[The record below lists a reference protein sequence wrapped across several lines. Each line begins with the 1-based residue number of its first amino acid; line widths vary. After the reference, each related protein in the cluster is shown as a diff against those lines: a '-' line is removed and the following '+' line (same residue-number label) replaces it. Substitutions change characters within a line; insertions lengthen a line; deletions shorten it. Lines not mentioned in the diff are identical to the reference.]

1 MSLARWLLAAVAAML
16 SVAFSIVNW
25 TPVPLVFGATEV
37 VVRLPVLVLAVAAL
51 VWIPA
56 SIRVR
61 LAKQRVAAL
70 TLAAAVPPA
79 AAYVPPVSRPAV
91 LDQAQPT
98 IVPPGCG

>member
-1 MSLARWLLAAVAAML
+1 MSFLRPIVWAVLAML
-16 SVAFSIVNW
+16 FAAFAIANW

-37 VVRLPVLVLAVAAL
+37 MIRLPVLLLAVAL
-51 VWIPA
+51 LMWLPG

-61 LAKQRVAAL
+61 LAKRRVHAL
-70 TLAAAVPPA
+70 TLAAAAPPV
-79 AAYVPPVSRPAV
+79 AYVPPLSHPAA